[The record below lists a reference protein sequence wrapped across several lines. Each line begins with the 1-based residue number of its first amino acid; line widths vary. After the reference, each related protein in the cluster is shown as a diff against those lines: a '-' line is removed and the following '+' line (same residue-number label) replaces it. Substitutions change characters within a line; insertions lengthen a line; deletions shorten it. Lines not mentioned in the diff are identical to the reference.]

1 MIERT
6 NRALQLKVLIVDDE
20 LNDLTAWGRASRAM
34 VEELEAQRV
43 QVVQALSPEDGRA
56 VFTSD
61 AGINAVALDWSFR
74 DDDPVTHERAR
85 SLLEL
90 VRARNAKIPVFL
102 MTERDEVGTI

>member
-6 NRALQLKVLIVDDE
+6 NRALQLKALIVDDE
-20 LNDLTAWGRASRAM
+20 LNDLTAWGRASRA
-34 VEELEAQRV
+34 

-74 DDDPVTHERAR
+74 DDDPVTHGRAR

-102 MTERDEVGTI
+102 MTERDEV